1 MMWMNVVVTSLT
13 IATATMFVVH
23 RVWKCAA
30 MTLEMDVEAYV
41 GCEEELQQASHPC
54 CVLAFY
60 YFQNYPEEVREARF
74 LPSEY
79 LTFFTSVAASLMLVK
94 AVPQKPCS
102 QPVKDLM
109 VLICA
114 VATGVVTRDD
124 FAHDR
129 SVQGGCGYVVLALIP
144 VAIALA
150 AWCAQRSSECLELPV
165 RWPDEW
171 LGYDHHGGS
180 KGEPSSFVS
189 VSLTLLMAVLSYH
202 AKDARA
208 EPGQLRERVADAGDG
223 RLPRQGCPSPLQQ
236 VFVLVTTVWWHP

>member
-1 MMWMNVVVTSLT
+1 MISSPSS
-13 IATATMFVVH
+13 
-23 RVWKCAA
+23 
-30 MTLEMDVEAYV
+30 TLPVIFRSSTNA
-41 GCEEELQQASHPC
+41 LSFPNQP
-54 CVLAFY
+54 
-60 YFQNYPEEVREARF
+60 EARF

-180 KGEPSSFVS
+180 KGEPSFVS

-202 AKDARA
+202 AKDAR
-208 EPGQLRERVADAGDG
+208 E
-223 RLPRQGCPSPLQQ
+223 PSPAC
-236 VFVLVTTVWWHP
+236 TTRRSCWSPQPPQWWHPWVGGCSLSRRHRLVHQEFRRQQR

>member
-1 MMWMNVVVTSLT
+1 LAVRRSSNKHH
-13 IATATMFVVH
+13 IHA
-23 RVWKCAA
+23 VWR
-30 MTLEMDVEAYV
+30 LVRH
-41 GCEEELQQASHPC
+41 G
-54 CVLAFY
+54 VLVFY

-79 LTFFTSVAASLMLVK
+79 LTFFTSGAASLMLVK

-144 VAIALA
+144 EAIALA

-165 RWPDEW
+165 RWPGEW
-171 LGYDHHGGS
+171 PGYDHHGGS
-180 KGEPSSFVS
+180 KGEP
-189 VSLTLLMAVLSYH
+189 
-202 AKDARA
+202 
-208 EPGQLRERVADAGDG
+208 GQLR
-223 RLPRQGCPSPLQQ
+223 
-236 VFVLVTTVWWHP
+236 